1 MLDIKIFLI
10 SLFNDSRSKMI
21 LNSFSDVD
29 LINDLLVIET
39 KKELIEIYKSEIIP
53 IIKNKISFEISL
65 IGI

>member
-1 MLDIKIFLI
+1 MLDIKDFLI
-10 SLFNDSRSKMI
+10 SLFDDSRSKMI
-21 LNSFSDVD
+21 LNFFSDVN
-29 LINDLLVIET
+29 LINDSLVIET